1 MKNADLLLIEPK
13 KDEFSNL
20 IANSTSNKHNYSHV
34 ALVYVNDGEEFVIH
48 AIPNRGVVKQRM
60 IQFLADR
67 NDQGV
72 DLYRVTKD
80 IDRVHVISRAKA
92 MLGKPYNNLFLDQ
105 HDSFYC
111 SQLVTYA
118 YEKEGVFELTPLRFG
133 RGNQTDEEWIKYYQE
148 YEMTVPTDE
157 MGSSPNSL
165 VESTMIQLIEHIQ

>member
-20 IANSTSNKHNYSHV
+20 IANSTSIKHNYSHV
-34 ALVYVNDGEEFVIH
+34 AIVYVNNGEAFVIR

-60 IQFLADR
+60 SQFLADR
-67 NDQGV
+67 NDQGI

-80 IDRVHVISRAKA
+80 IDRVQVISRAKA

-118 YEKEGVFELTPLRFG
+118 YEKESIFTKDVH
-133 RGNQTDEEWIKYYQE
+133 IK
-148 YEMTVPTDE
+148 VDLIDIV
-157 MGSSPNSL
+157 SK
-165 VESTMIQLIEHIQ
+165 STKSFFSDVIIKT